1 MYNTGVVFGTVA
13 MSGMGLFVIIFNGWK
28 LNLLGLDPFSVSSF
42 HFYVVYLF
50 LFFFFLVSEDK

>member
-13 MSGMGLFVIIFNGWK
+13 MSRMGLFVIMFNSWK
-28 LNLLGLDPFSVSSF
+28 LNLLGLDPFLVLSF

-50 LFFFFLVSEDK
+50 SFFFVSENK